1 MVIKVYSFSSKIHI
15 FLTTN
20 TVRPFYHTSIF
31 ICPQMF
37 SLNKKGWVYLLH
49 PTPELWTVN
58 LLHRTQILY
67 TTDISMVILRLALK
81 PGSVVVESG
90 NNVVC
95 IGKASLLLAHSD
107 KLRVFISFPF
117 FFGSRSY
124 LVYLLSGTLGRGS
137 LVLKQ
142 WIHLCITCC
151 STLPNSSS
159 CVAWLL
165 GNKNI

>member
-20 TVRPFYHTSIF
+20 TVRPFYHTSII

-117 FFGSRSY
+117 FFIKILPCVPFIWRLGKGISCLETMDTFMY
-124 LVYLLSGTLGRGS
+124 NLLLD
-137 LVLKQ
+137 
-142 WIHLCITCC
+142 
-151 STLPNSSS
+151 SS
-159 CVAWLL
+159 
-165 GNKNI
+165 K

>member
-1 MVIKVYSFSSKIHI
+1 
-15 FLTTN
+15 
-20 TVRPFYHTSIF
+20 
-31 ICPQMF
+31 MF
-37 SLNKKGWVYLLH
+37 SLNKKGWVYLLY

-90 NNVVC
+90 NYVVC

-117 FFGSRSY
+117 FLSRSY
-124 LVYLLSGTLGRGS
+124 LMYLLSGALGRGS
-137 LVLKQ
+137 LVL
-142 WIHLCITCC
+142 
-151 STLPNSSS
+151 
-159 CVAWLL
+159 
-165 GNKNI
+165 

>member
-1 MVIKVYSFSSKIHI
+1 MAIKVYSFSSKIHI

-20 TVRPFYHTSIF
+20 TVQSFYYTF

-90 NNVVC
+90 NNVFALE
-95 IGKASLLLAHSD
+95 KLL
-107 KLRVFISFPF
+107 
-117 FFGSRSY
+117 Y
-124 LVYLLSGTLGRGS
+124 L
-137 LVLKQ
+137 
-142 WIHLCITCC
+142 
-151 STLPNSSS
+151 
-159 CVAWLL
+159 
-165 GNKNI
+165 

>member
-15 FLTTN
+15 FFTTN
-20 TVRPFYHTSIF
+20 TVQPFYHTSII

-117 FFGSRSY
+117 FFIKILPRLPFIWRLGKGISCLEAMDTFMY
-124 LVYLLSGTLGRGS
+124 NLLLDPS
-137 LVLKQ
+137 K
-142 WIHLCITCC
+142 
-151 STLPNSSS
+151 
-159 CVAWLL
+159 
-165 GNKNI
+165 

>member
-20 TVRPFYHTSIF
+20 TVRSFYHTSIF

-95 IGKASLLLAHSD
+95 IGKTSLLLAHSD

-117 FFGSRSY
+117 FLSRSY
-124 LVYLLSGTLGRGS
+124 LVYLLSGALGRGS

-142 WIHLCITCC
+142 
-151 STLPNSSS
+151 
-159 CVAWLL
+159 
-165 GNKNI
+165 

>member
-1 MVIKVYSFSSKIHI
+1 MSQNLHFHNNKYCTIILLY
-15 FLTTN
+15 T
-20 TVRPFYHTSIF
+20 F

-95 IGKASLLLAHSD
+95 LWKTSLPLSHSD
-107 KLRVFISFPF
+107 KLSVFISFPF
-117 FFGSRSY
+117 SIKILSH
-124 LVYLLSGTLGRGS
+124 VPLSGALGRGS

-142 WIHLCITCC
+142 WIHLCTICC
-151 STLPNSSS
+151 SALPNSCS
-159 CVAWLL
+159 CVAWFL

>member
-20 TVRPFYHTSIF
+20 TVRPFYHTSIS

-95 IGKASLLLAHSD
+95 IGKASFLLAHSD

-117 FFGSRSY
+117 FSIKILPRLPFIWHLGKGISCLETMDTFMY
-124 LVYLLSGTLGRGS
+124 NLLLDPSE
-137 LVLKQ
+137 
-142 WIHLCITCC
+142 
-151 STLPNSSS
+151 
-159 CVAWLL
+159 
-165 GNKNI
+165 

>member
-1 MVIKVYSFSSKIHI
+1 MVIKVYYFSSKIHI

-20 TVRPFYHTSIF
+20 TVRPFYHTSII

-117 FFGSRSY
+117 FFYQDLTLCTFY
-124 LVYLLSGTLGRGS
+124 LAPWEGDLLS
-137 LVLKQ
+137 
-142 WIHLCITCC
+142 
-151 STLPNSSS
+151 
-159 CVAWLL
+159 
-165 GNKNI
+165 

>member
-1 MVIKVYSFSSKIHI
+1 MAIKVYYFSSKTHI

-20 TVRPFYHTSIF
+20 TVRPFYYTSII

-107 KLRVFISFPF
+107 KLRILFLFLF
-117 FFGSRSY
+117 FLSRSY
-124 LVYLLSGTLGRGS
+124 LVYLLSGALGRGS
-137 LVLKQ
+137 LVSKQ
-142 WIHLCITCC
+142 WIHLCV
-151 STLPNSSS
+151 TL
-159 CVAWLL
+159 LL
-165 GNKNI
+165 DPSK